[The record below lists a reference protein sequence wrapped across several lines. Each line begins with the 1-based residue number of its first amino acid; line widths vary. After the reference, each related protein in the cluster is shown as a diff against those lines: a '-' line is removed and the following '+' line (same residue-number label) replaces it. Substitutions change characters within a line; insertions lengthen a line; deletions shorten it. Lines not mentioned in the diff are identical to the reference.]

1 MNKTAQP
8 TIRCRLA
15 AATVAS
21 VVAFAAAFHG
31 GGSDARAA
39 TAVYPSPEKAL
50 DAFRSAVMS
59 EGNQGLIALFGP
71 EHQADLVGGDPAEA
85 RLALQRLRAG
95 IARGLSLV
103 PAGPDQMTVVIGNQ
117 GWPMPIPLVKGADG
131 WTFDVAA
138 GIEEITD
145 RRIGN
150 HELAA
155 IALCR
160 AYLTA
165 QVEYAA
171 ADHDGDQVLEYAQRL
186 ASTPG
191 QQDGLYW
198 QESASAG
205 PSPFGPLAASA
216 EEYLG
221 QRKAGE
227 PYRGYHFRILTGQ
240 GANPPGGKYDY
251 VINGNMIAGY
261 ALLAWPAD
269 YGRSGIMTFQCSHQG
284 MVFEKNLGE
293 NTAKLAAAITAYDPD
308 KTWEAVAE

>member
-1 MNKTAQP
+1 MVTS
-8 TIRCRLA
+8 II
-15 AATVAS
+15 
-21 VVAFAAAFHG
+21 AFAAAFHG
-31 GGSDARAA
+31 GESDARAA
-39 TAVYPSPEKAL
+39 STAYPSPERAL
-50 DAFRSAVMS
+50 DAFRSAVNS
-59 EGNQGLIALFGP
+59 DSNQGLSALFGP

-85 RLALQRLRAG
+85 RLALQRLRSG
-95 IARGLSLV
+95 VARGLSLV
-103 PAGPDQMTVVIGNQ
+103 PAGPDRMTVVVGNQ

-131 WTFDVAA
+131 WAFDVAA
-138 GIEEITD
+138 GIEEIKD

-160 AYLTA
+160 AYLSA
-165 QVEYAA
+165 QVEYAS
-171 ADHDGDQVLEYAQRL
+171 ADRDGDQVLEYAQKL
-186 ASTPG
+186 SSSPG
-191 QQDGLYW
+191 KQDGLYW
-198 QESASAG
+198 PEGAAAG
-205 PSPFGPLAASA
+205 PSPFGPLIAGA

-269 YGRSGIMTFQCSHQG
+269 YSRSGIMTFQCSHQG
-284 MVFEKNLGE
+284 AVFEKNLGE
-293 NTAKLAAAITAYDPD
+293 DTAKLAAAITAYDPD
-308 KTWEAVAE
+308 KTWDAVTE

>member
-1 MNKTAQP
+1 MNKTARP

-15 AATVAS
+15 AATVTS
-21 VVAFAAAFHG
+21 VVAFAAALYG

-39 TAVYPSPEKAL
+39 TTVYPSPEKAL
-50 DAFRSAVMS
+50 DAFRSAVLS

-103 PAGPDQMTVVIGNQ
+103 PAGPDRMTVVVGNQ

-131 WTFDVAA
+131 WTFDVAD
-138 GIEEITD
+138 GIEEIRN

-171 ADHDGDQVLEYAQRL
+171 LDRDGDQVLEYAQRV

-198 QESASAG
+198 QASASAG

-227 PYRGYHFRILTGQ
+227 PYRGYYFRILTSQ

-251 VINGNMIAGY
+251 IINGNMIAGY

-269 YGRSGIMTFQCSHQG
+269 YGRSGIMTFECSHQG
-284 MVFEKNLGE
+284 TVFEKNLGE
-293 NTAKLAAAITAYDPD
+293 DTAKLAAAITAYDPD
-308 KTWEAVAE
+308 KTWNDVTE